1 MIENSPT
8 MTEKVQPILLE
19 IFVYAKEEDKD
30 KMKVNLDK
38 LQSQMKRKPYSTRT
52 RIMWYVD
59 SHNQPFSEIK
69 EWFLR
74 NCNCKYYVFC
84 EEATDDFVKKNLGLI
99 KNFEKSLTELKKSV
113 IGFSTPKK
121 EEKPT
126 LKAV

>member
-1 MIENSPT
+1 MIDNSQT
-8 MTEKVQPILLE
+8 ITEKVPPILLE
-19 IFVYAKEEDKD
+19 IFVHAKEEDKE
-30 KMKVNLDK
+30 KMKATLDK
-38 LQSQMKRKPYSTRT
+38 LQSQMKRKPYSNRT
-52 RIMWYVD
+52 RIMWYAD
-59 SHNQPFSEIK
+59 SKNQPFSEIK

-84 EEATDDFVKKNLGLI
+84 DEATDDFVKKNLGLI
-99 KNFEKSLTELKKSV
+99 KDFENSLTELKKSG

>member
-1 MIENSPT
+1 MIENSPII
-8 MTEKVQPILLE
+8 TEKVQPILLE
-19 IFVYAKEEDKD
+19 IFVYAKEEEKD
-30 KMKVNLDK
+30 KMKETLDK
-38 LQSQMKRKPYSTRT
+38 LQSQMKRKPYSSRT

-59 SHNQPFSEIK
+59 SQNQPFSEIK

-84 EEATDDFVKKNLGLI
+84 KEATDDFVKSNLNLI
-99 KNFEKSLTELKKSV
+99 KTFEKSFAELKSSG
-113 IGFSTPKK
+113 IAMGTIKK